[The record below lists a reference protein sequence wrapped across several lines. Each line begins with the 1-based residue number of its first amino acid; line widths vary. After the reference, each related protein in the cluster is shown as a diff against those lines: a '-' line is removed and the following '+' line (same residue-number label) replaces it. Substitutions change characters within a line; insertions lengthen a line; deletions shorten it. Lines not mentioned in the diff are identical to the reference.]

1 MLAYKTR
8 KKRFKQGVFINDGF
22 FNSIQGVII
31 EKFINFSI
39 TALMLVHKNDEN
51 RYKKRKKLQK
61 TDKKSQKND
70 KSCWVSITIKLV
82 ILKPCQQTKLNI
94 KGLKN

>member
-1 MLAYKTR
+1 MFVYKNG
-8 KKRFKQGVFINDGF
+8 KKQYKVKKSVKNRFKQGVFVNDGF

-39 TALMLVHKNDEN
+39 TALMFTHKNDEN
-51 RYKKRKKLQK
+51 RYKKRKKPQK

-70 KSCWVSITIKLV
+70 IGSN
-82 ILKPCQQTKLNI
+82 PR
-94 KGLKN
+94 